1 MPTAN
6 LLGVM
11 NNDFRVP
18 LVADHI
24 APNFNAFALHGSW
37 VAKLVFVSSE
47 DQAGEWAGAIILA
60 EIQEGISRPGGISSQ
75 DNSRNAPLLA

>member
-11 NNDFRVP
+11 NNDFRVT
-18 LVADHI
+18 LVADNI
-24 APNFNAFALHGSW
+24 TPNFNTLALHGSQ
-37 VAKLVFVSSE
+37 VAKLVFVSGE
-47 DQAGEWAGAIILA
+47 DQAGEGAGAIILA

-75 DNSRNAPLLA
+75 DNSRNTPLLA